1 MELEIPELLA
11 AGLILFAMF
20 VIGFLGLRTRIPDV
34 ILFILAGIV
43 FSGLLSDSDI
53 LYFAGEIGIVLLFFM
68 LGMEFPIGKLG
79 AIAKRVTPAGL
90 LDLFLNF
97 VLSTGICL
105 LFGLD
110 VLTAFLIGGILYATS
125 SSITLKMLQNTKR
138 TANPESEFLLGVLIF
153 EDMAAPVMVAVFAG
167 IMAGGEV
174 TGMDFL
180 FLAVKVTALTL
191 AAIFLGRFVFSKLKT
206 FIDRN
211 AGSDIFHL
219 FLIGLALIVS
229 GTAVFLELSEVLGAF
244 LAGIMLAET
253 GRSET
258 FEPLIQ
264 PVRELTLPLFFLWF
278 GTQINLDGGV
288 MYPALLTAL
297 IGWSLLG
304 KWLTGMAGG
313 RMYGLSPRSAFRAGL
328 SFTPRG
334 EFSIIIASA
343 ATAEVMAFG
352 SLFIVISS
360 AAGIALFLYAPA
372 LTKKVYGSKQKKIK
386 PNAQR

>member
-11 AGLILFAMF
+11 AGFILLAMF

-68 LGMEFPIGKLG
+68 LGMEFPIRKLG

-153 EDMAAPVMVAVFAG
+153 EDMVAPVMVAVLAG
-167 IMAGGEV
+167 IMAGGEI
-174 TGMDFL
+174 TGIDFL
-180 FLAVKVTALTL
+180 LLAVKVAGLTL
-191 AAIFLGRFVFSKLKT
+191 AAILLGRFVFTKLKT

-219 FLIGLALIVS
+219 FLIGLALTVS
-229 GTAVFLELSEVLGAF
+229 GIAVYLELSEVLGAF

-288 MYPALLTAL
+288 MYPSLLAAL

-313 RMYGLSPRSAFRAGL
+313 RLYGLSPRSAFRAGL

-352 SLFIVISS
+352 SLFIVIS
-360 AAGIALFLYAPA
+360 AASGIILFLYAPA
-372 LTKKVYGSKQKKIK
+372 LTKKVYGSKQKKNE
-386 PNAQR
+386 PNVRG

>member
-1 MELEIPELLA
+1 MPELLA
-11 AGLILFAMF
+11 AGVILFVMF
-20 VIGFLGLRTRIPDV
+20 VIGLLGVRTRIPDV

-43 FSGLLSDSDI
+43 VSGLLSDSDI

-68 LGMEFPIGKLG
+68 LGMEFPIRKLG
-79 AIAKRVTPAGL
+79 AIAKKVTPAGL

-105 LFGLD
+105 LFGMD
-110 VLTAFLIGGILYATS
+110 PLTAFLIGGLLYATS

-167 IMAGGEV
+167 ITAGGDL

-180 FLAVKVTALTL
+180 FLAVKVAALTL
-191 AAIFLGRFVFSKLKT
+191 AAILLGRFVFAKLKG
-206 FIDRN
+206 FIDRH

-219 FLIGLALIVS
+219 FLIGLALTVS
-229 GTAVFLELSEVLGAF
+229 GAAVFLELSEVLGAF

-278 GTQINLDGGV
+278 GTQINLEEGII
-288 MYPALLTAL
+288 YPVLLTAL
-297 IGWSLLG
+297 IGWSLIG
-304 KWLTGMAGG
+304 KWLTGMIGG
-313 RMYGLSPRSAFRAGL
+313 RMYGLSPRAAFRAGL

-352 SLFIVISS
+352 SLFIVISA
-360 AAGIALFLYAPA
+360 AAGIFLFLYAPA
-372 LTKKVYGSKQKKIK
+372 LTKKVYGTKQKPKG
-386 PNAQR
+386 NNV